1 MRRQLRLNLM
11 VWLALLLS
19 AAIEFGA
26 SFLPIPAAIRPV
38 LILPCSHNGLARL
51 AGLYAVAHRAGSCQG
66 FRHCRDLLADD
77 FVWPRDDRPADP
89 SRLHGRRLT
98 LMRRVRASMRSAGI
112 AAELRGR
119 RTNAAKA
126 RCFALGDRIDCASL
140 QPFSNLALYRSDGA
154 AMARVADQRPDDWPA
169 RGLGLGATWVSCRQP
184 HAQFWQVV
192 NLRRNKAFLDVEG
205 TAMSGI
211 KRDKTLE
218 DPRAAS
224 GSERPNKPSHRRN
237 TDEQPT
243 GTPTSDRHGTET
255 VHHWED
261 EHKS

>member
-1 MRRQLRLNLM
+1 MTGPRED
-11 VWLALLLS
+11 WGS
-19 AAIEFGA
+19 AQPGC
-26 SFLPIPAAIRPV
+26 PV
-38 LILPCSHNGLARL
+38 DSHT
-51 AGLYAVAHRAGSCQG
+51 
-66 FRHCRDLLADD
+66 
-77 FVWPRDDRPADP
+77 P
-89 SRLHGRRLT
+89 
-98 LMRRVRASMRSAGI
+98 
-112 AAELRGR
+112 
-119 RTNAAKA
+119 
-126 RCFALGDRIDCASL
+126 
-140 QPFSNLALYRSDGA
+140 
-154 AMARVADQRPDDWPA
+154 
-169 RGLGLGATWVSCRQP
+169 
-184 HAQFWQVV
+184 QFWQVV
-192 NLRRNKAFLDVEG
+192 NLRRDKAFLDVEG